1 MLIHIETQDSHTIS
15 VNVEEDATVRSV
27 KEKIKQDNRIPIE
40 LQTLVFNGKWLSDE
54 DTLCRCGVYRE
65 ATLQLLVNKARS
77 PTL

>member
-15 VNVEEDATVRSV
+15 LNVEEDATVRSV
-27 KEKIKQDNRIPIE
+27 KEKIKQDHRIPIE

-54 DTLCRCGVYRE
+54 DTLDRCGVYRE